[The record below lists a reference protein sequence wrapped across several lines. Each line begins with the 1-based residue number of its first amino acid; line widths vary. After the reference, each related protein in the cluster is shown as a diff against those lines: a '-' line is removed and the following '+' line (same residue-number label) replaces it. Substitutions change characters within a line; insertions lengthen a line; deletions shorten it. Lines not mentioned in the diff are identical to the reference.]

1 MSVRADLLNIFEQ
14 GKGIFRLAPNW
25 VPRSFCIPGRR
36 LKLHPDDLFALGG
49 ERGGIGE
56 RWLSSVTAADNGSLT
71 AANEGLSFIVIDRG
85 SDAGLILLREAVAE
99 LKADLVGE
107 SIWQR
112 FGRWPVLCKLF
123 DYQTAIPF
131 HIHHGQRYAGLVGMN
146 EKPESYYYPVQLNNH
161 PGNFPFTFFGLLPGV
176 GRQEVRKALERFSD
190 GDNRITDLARCY
202 KLELGSGWNVPAGM
216 LHAPGSLCTY
226 EPQADS
232 DVFAMVQSMV
242 ESIRFSEELLWKN
255 SPEDKFGDFDFLLE
269 VIDWRL
275 NMDADFYGKNF
286 MRPIPLLEP
295 GETET
300 RGYQERWISY
310 RSTAFSAKE
319 LTIQPGRSVTIHDRG
334 AYGVIVIQGRGRL
347 GVWRVE
353 SPTLIRYG
361 QLTDD
366 EFFVSARAAAQG
378 VRIENESEVEP
389 LVILKHFGPDN
400 PDLREPLPAS

>member
-146 EKPESYYYPVQLNNH
+146 EKPESYYYPVQLNNP
-161 PGNFPFTFFGLLPGV
+161 PGNFPFTFFHYWH
-176 GRQEVRKALERFSD
+176 
-190 GDNRITDLARCY
+190 I
-202 KLELGSGWNVPAGM
+202 
-216 LHAPGSLCTY
+216 
-226 EPQADS
+226 
-232 DVFAMVQSMV
+232 
-242 ESIRFSEELLWKN
+242 
-255 SPEDKFGDFDFLLE
+255 
-269 VIDWRL
+269 
-275 NMDADFYGKNF
+275 
-286 MRPIPLLEP
+286 
-295 GETET
+295 
-300 RGYQERWISY
+300 
-310 RSTAFSAKE
+310 
-319 LTIQPGRSVTIHDRG
+319 
-334 AYGVIVIQGRGRL
+334 
-347 GVWRVE
+347 
-353 SPTLIRYG
+353 
-361 QLTDD
+361 
-366 EFFVSARAAAQG
+366 
-378 VRIENESEVEP
+378 
-389 LVILKHFGPDN
+389 
-400 PDLREPLPAS
+400 